1 MTDTQG
7 SAVNITPKPAA
18 RNRSFKRLILG
29 LAFLFSVFTLYW
41 TSGRTLILKGFN
53 ANVLQAQK
61 SGHSVQHKGFFL
73 SGFPLSFHGR
83 VSSLSLSSRP
93 GGSPW
98 SIKGQSLYVQASSF
112 RPLTWHSHHKG
123 DARLDMRGP
132 NGQRWLFDLR
142 PFMFD
147 MQSKLSMKGE
157 VISHDI
163 TALRLRPRAVIGTD
177 LPVNGLGRVKAGLR
191 DIGAD
196 IDASL
201 NLENIFLNPKTWP
214 QLQKALGPHIE
225 MISVQAK
232 AVDLAG
238 LKPEQIE
245 SWRTQEALIFG
256 AWQVQWKALDIKG
269 GFELNLFDKDSQ
281 NGHHGYVRL
290 DLEDGTDLAE
300 NLSAQGVITQAQSR
314 QFKLA
319 MGLLPKN
326 EAGVREI
333 ILPIRNRQIM
343 FLGQVV
349 YTF

>member
-177 LPVNGLGRVKAGLR
+177 LPVNGLGRVKADLR

-232 AVDLAG
+232 AV
-238 LKPEQIE
+238 
-245 SWRTQEALIFG
+245 
-256 AWQVQWKALDIKG
+256 VKG